1 MAHEHDIEI
10 IDDQGALSLL
20 PQPADAVLEIEIDP
34 GPPMEILIPGV
45 QGPPGPAGIDGT
57 QGVDGAPG
65 PTGPTGPAGAPG
77 AAGATGA
84 AGTPGT
90 AGAAGAPG
98 MVGASFKV
106 GGVLIVAAGA
116 TRLYNDTT
124 RTWTITSV
132 RATVEVAPSASS
144 VIVDVNKSGTTIFT
158 TQANRPTIATSTL
171 TSGKITS
178 MNVTSVAP
186 GEYLT
191 VDVDQT
197 GTSAAELTVL
207 VVIS

>member
-34 GPPMEILIPGV
+34 GPPMEILVPGV
-45 QGPPGPAGIDGT
+45 QGPPGVAGVDGT

-65 PTGPTGPAGAPG
+65 PAGPTGPAGAPG

-84 AGTPGT
+84 AGTPGAAGT

-106 GGVLIVAAGA
+106 GGVLTVAAGA

-124 RTWTITSV
+124 RTWTIEIG
-132 RATVEVAPSASS
+132 RAHV
-144 VIVDVNKSGTTIFT
+144 
-158 TQANRPTIATSTL
+158 
-171 TSGKITS
+171 
-178 MNVTSVAP
+178 
-186 GEYLT
+186 
-191 VDVDQT
+191 
-197 GTSAAELTVL
+197 
-207 VVIS
+207 